1 MSPLA
6 HLHIFPSQ
14 LIWSNTPGP
23 LLRGCTYCLCNPL
36 ADRSFPEFAQLS
48 FSIRLHLHLCP
59 SLFALAP
66 LNCYQCALSRSCYQG
81 ALLWVGFSR
90 ECGGK
95 FASRGFCGFEIFTTF
110 RVRLR
115 PGIETQGVHVSP
127 REPGA
132 PWGSVRTAHPA
143 RMKRPICFRN
153 FLALLPSHAQ
163 VYV

>member
-14 LIWSNTPGP
+14 LIWSNSPGP
-23 LLRGCTYCLCNPL
+23 LLRGCTYCLCKPL

-66 LNCYQCALSRSCYQG
+66 LNCYQCALSRSCYQR

-90 ECGGK
+90 ECGGNGEICL
-95 FASRGFCGFEIFTTF
+95 RGFLRF
-110 RVRLR
+110 R
-115 PGIETQGVHVSP
+115 GIHDLPSAASTWNRNARNARVPHASPVLPEVQLEPPIP
-127 REPGA
+127 RE
-132 PWGSVRTAHPA
+132 
-143 RMKRPICFRN
+143 
-153 FLALLPSHAQ
+153 
-163 VYV
+163 